1 MFEKLFRMKNEVTTR
16 DDPWSLANP
25 ESWLVEAL
33 GSRTAAGNL
42 AENISSVQRCL
53 SVRANTISKLP
64 LQVFQR
70 TKEGHQRIRDPA
82 VTTLLE
88 ERPNPTT
95 TPSQMKKMISIDI
108 DCWGNSFILIDGSRK
123 QLRRMEPWRV
133 TVDTLTDR
141 TYQYNYSDP
150 VTGTRTTYNYMQVL
164 HFKEYGYGNKL
175 GRSKIEN
182 AREVITNDAG
192 AKDLENRYYTRG
204 TLGNAILT
212 SPVDVPLE
220 AKQKIRDEW
229 EKMNAGSENAF
240 RIPVVDRGLE
250 YKQISMSFADAQF
263 LSMRKFS
270 VEEIG
275 RFFNVPPHK
284 LGLMDGAKF
293 NNVQS
298 QNDDFIGNE
307 IQPLLTDIE
316 EEFDYKYFFA
326 KERRDGFYTKFNM
339 EAALRSDTLT
349 RSRYYETME
358 HVGAININEIRA
370 KEDMNGIGELGD
382 IYWGNLNYVPLE
394 IMKDYQLSKG
404 GTDASKITQSE
415 NKQ

>member
-1 MFEKLFRMKNEVTTR
+1 
-16 DDPWSLANP
+16 
-25 ESWLVEAL
+25 
-33 GSRTAAGNL
+33 
-42 AENISSVQRCL
+42 
-53 SVRANTISKLP
+53 
-64 LQVFQR
+64 
-70 TKEGHQRIRDPA
+70 
-82 VTTLLE
+82 
-88 ERPNPTT
+88 
-95 TPSQMKKMISIDI
+95 
-108 DCWGNSFILIDGSRK
+108 
-123 QLRRMEPWRV
+123 
-133 TVDTLTDR
+133 
-141 TYQYNYSDP
+141 
-150 VTGTRTTYNYMQVL
+150 
-164 HFKEYGYGNKL
+164 
-175 GRSKIEN
+175 
-182 AREVITNDAG
+182 
-192 AKDLENRYYTRG
+192 
-204 TLGNAILT
+204 
-212 SPVDVPLE
+212 
-220 AKQKIRDEW
+220 
-229 EKMNAGSENAF
+229 MNAGSENAF

-404 GTDASKITQSE
+404 GTDVSKITQSE